1 LSVARDVFIKLDRC
15 HYCNRPGFIA
25 WDIDLFT
32 CGREVCKS
40 LAFAE
45 VRHRHHD
52 VRQVP
57 EKRLARALLTAFDTF
72 DYALR
77 LDEES
82 EVVNVR
88 EGDALRNRE
97 RERTAHLL
105 SELRELSRKYPPP
118 ADGGEPSEPEPPPSP
133 RYRRFVSRGRTV
145 PLRRRGEPATT
156 PAAAARRETALAGSA
171 SRP

>member
-1 LSVARDVFIKLDRC
+1 MARDVFIKLDRC
-15 HYCNRPGFIA
+15 SYCNRPGFVV
-25 WDIDLFT
+25 WDTDLFT

-52 VRQVP
+52 ARQVP
-57 EKRLARALLTAFDTF
+57 EKRLARALLAAFDTF

-82 EVVNVR
+82 EVVSSR
-88 EGDALRNRE
+88 EGDALRSRE

-105 SELRELSRKYPPP
+105 SELRELARRYPPS
-118 ADGGEPSEPEPPPSP
+118 AEVDGLPEPPPPPPSP
-133 RYRRFVSRGRTV
+133 RYRRFVARGRTV
-145 PLRRRGEPATT
+145 PLRPL
-156 PAAAARRETALAGSA
+156 ETALAS
-171 SRP
+171 

>member
-1 LSVARDVFIKLDRC
+1 MARDIFIKLDRC
-15 HYCNRPGFIA
+15 HYCNRPGFVV
-25 WDIDLFT
+25 WDTDLFT

-52 VRQVP
+52 ARQVP
-57 EKRLARALLTAFDTF
+57 EKRLARALLAAFDTF

-82 EVVNVR
+82 EVVSPR
-88 EGDALRNRE
+88 EGDALRSHE
-97 RERTAHLL
+97 RQRTAHLL
-105 SELRELSRKYPPP
+105 SELRELARRYPPSAEVDALP
-118 ADGGEPSEPEPPPSP
+118 EPPPPPPSP

-145 PLRRRGEPATT
+145 PLRGREPA
-156 PAAAARRETALAGSA
+156 LAS
-171 SRP
+171 